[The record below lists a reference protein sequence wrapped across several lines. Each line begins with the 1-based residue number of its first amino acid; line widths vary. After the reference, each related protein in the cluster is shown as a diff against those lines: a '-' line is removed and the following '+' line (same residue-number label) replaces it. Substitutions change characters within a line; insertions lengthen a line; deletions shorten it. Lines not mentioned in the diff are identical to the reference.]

1 MKTRVTRAPASR
13 GAPRTGIGLRKW
25 LSATAAIA
33 CIALPAGA
41 QEFVD
46 GLAQPVFAGQ
56 PVVSHNVW
64 VEIPRLDSDR
74 DGVND
79 RIRIQVR
86 RPNATESGIK
96 LPVVMIASPYSG
108 GTLPFP
114 QHDITPPLYV
124 PPRGGPVPEVLP
136 SLPPVGHVP
145 PNYGNTAPFPN
156 IATSGYQNY
165 FLPRGFIFVYA
176 QSLGT
181 GLSTGCPTIGGYE
194 ESLAMK
200 AVIDW
205 LNGRGTGYDQD
216 GNVVTAWW
224 TTGNTAM
231 IGTSYDGTLPLA
243 AASTGVRGL
252 KAIVPVAAVSSYY
265 DHRRSYG
272 TVINSNPTIGTDA
285 DTLFDNILTRRQPEA
300 CAFMRE
306 RIAIQKDRT
315 TGDYNDWWDER
326 NYVNYVKRFRTAVLI
341 SHGLNDLNTKPRMYA
356 RLYEALK
363 RQRVPAKI
371 WLNQGGHGD
380 GANSGARQ
388 AAWRDELNRFW
399 SQYLF
404 GVDNHWQD
412 GPRSAVQR
420 ENSQW
425 VDYDDWPAPG
435 ARQAMFSLGAVGDN
449 TIGTLALERRHG
461 HNHKFD
467 RWHDQD
473 DCRDRRRDFGHDWDL
488 DDDSHWH
495 HRGHSPE
502 RGLETIIDDSSID
515 ANALIAAAQSPNR
528 LVYQTVPLTAPV
540 HMSGIPWVSL
550 ELRFDQPAAVVSA
563 AIVDYRADGTVR
575 LVTRGWADPQNHK
588 SIWRTSRIRPGN
600 EYEINF
606 ELQPHDYQFQAG
618 SRIGLVVMS
627 TDRLFTLR
635 PPAGT
640 TLTLDTRESQAFLPI
655 VGGAAALEAATQ

>member
-1 MKTRVTRAPASR
+1 MKRIMFPAFAGPI
-13 GAPRTGIGLRKW
+13 GAVL
-25 LSATAAIA
+25 AALL
-33 CIALPAGA
+33 LPAPSSA
-41 QEFVD
+41 QQFVD

-56 PVVSHNVW
+56 PVISHNVW
-64 VEIPRLDSDR
+64 VEIPNLDSDR
-74 DGVND
+74 DGIND

-86 RPNATESGIK
+86 RPNATDTGVK

-114 QHDITPPLYV
+114 QHDITQPLYV
-124 PPRGGPVPEVLP
+124 PPKGGPVAQPLP
-136 SLPPVGHVP
+136 ALPPIGHVP
-145 PNYGNTAPFPN
+145 PNPGNTAPFPN
-156 IATSGYQNY
+156 ISTSGYQNY

-205 LNGRGTGYDQD
+205 LNGRGSGFDQD
-216 GNVVTAWW
+216 GNGVTASW
-224 TTGNTAM
+224 TTGATAM

-243 AASTGVRGL
+243 AASTGVDGL

-315 TGDYNDWWDER
+315 TGDYNRWWHER
-326 NYVNYVKRFRTAVLI
+326 NYVNYVRRFKAAVLI

-356 RLYEALK
+356 QLYAALK
-363 RQRVPAKI
+363 RHDVPAKI

-404 GVDNHWQD
+404 GIDNDWTG

-420 ENSQW
+420 ESGQW
-425 VDYDDWPAPG
+425 VDYADWPAPG
-435 ARQAMFSLGAVGDN
+435 ARTAMFNLAAAQDN
-449 TIGTLALERRHG
+449 TIGRLVLDRSSRH
-461 HNHKFD
+461 HQEPRAD
-467 RWHDQD
+467 RD
-473 DCRDRRRDFGHDWDL
+473 DHRDRKHDA
-488 DDDSHWH
+488 DDDDRH
-495 HRGHSPE
+495 HSGHKA
-502 RGLETIIDDSSID
+502 RVIETIVDDSSID
-515 ANALIAAAQSPNR
+515 ATVLIAAAQSPNR
-528 LVYQTVPLTAPV
+528 LVYQTPALTAPV

-550 ELRFDQPAAVVSA
+550 QLMFDRPAAVVSA

-575 LVTRGWADPQNHK
+575 LVTRGWADPQNHRSK
-588 SIWRTSRIRPGN
+588 WRTSRIRPF
-600 EYEINF
+600 EDYEIEL
-606 ELQPHDYQFQAG
+606 ELQPHDYEFQAG

-640 TLTLDTRESQAFLPI
+640 RLMLDTRDSSAYLPI
-655 VGGAAALEAATQ
+655 VGGERSLRDSLQ

>member
-1 MKTRVTRAPASR
+1 MNRTTCPTAAALAALLLSAPAS
-13 GAPRTGIGLRKW
+13 
-25 LSATAAIA
+25 
-33 CIALPAGA
+33 A
-41 QEFVD
+41 QQFVD

-56 PVVSHNVW
+56 PIVSHNVW
-64 VEIPRLDSDR
+64 VEIPNLDSDR
-74 DGVND
+74 DGIDD

-86 RPNATESGIK
+86 RPNATDAGVK

-108 GTLPFP
+108 GQLPFP
-114 QHDITPPLYV
+114 QHDITQPLYV
-124 PPRGGPVPEVLP
+124 PPKGGPVKEPLPE
-136 SLPPVGHVP
+136 LPPIGHVP
-145 PNYGNTAPFPN
+145 PNPGNTAPFPN
-156 IATSGYQNY
+156 ISTSGYQNY

-205 LNGRGTGYDQD
+205 LNGRGAGFDEA
-216 GNVVTAWW
+216 GNSVTATW
-224 TTGNTAM
+224 TTGATAM

-243 AASTGVRGL
+243 AASTGVDGL

-315 TGDYNDWWDER
+315 TGDYNLWWAER
-326 NYVNYVKRFRTAVLI
+326 NYTNYVRRFKAAVLI

-356 RLYEALK
+356 QLYAALNK
-363 RQRVPAKI
+363 HDVPSKI

-404 GVDNHWQD
+404 GVENDWTG

-420 ENSQW
+420 ENGQW
-425 VDYDDWPAPG
+425 VDYENWPAPG
-435 ARQAMFSLGAVGDN
+435 ARTATLQLAPAQDN
-449 TIGTLALERRHG
+449 TIGALVLDRSSHHHKEPRGDRDDHWDR
-461 HNHKFD
+461 NHD
-467 RWHDQD
+467 
-473 DCRDRRRDFGHDWDL
+473 G
-488 DDDSHWH
+488 DDDDRH
-495 HRGHSPE
+495 HSRRKG
-502 RGLETIIDDSSID
+502 RVIETIVDDSSID
-515 ANALIAAAQSPNR
+515 ATVLIAAPQSPNR
-528 LVYQTVPLTAPV
+528 LVYQTPALTAPV
-540 HMSGIPWVSL
+540 HMSGIAWVSL
-550 ELRFDQPAAVVSA
+550 KLSFDQPAAVVSA

-575 LVTRGWADPQNHK
+575 LVTRGWADPQNHRSK
-588 SIWRTSRIRPGN
+588 WLTSRIKPFKD
-600 EYEINF
+600 YEIEF
-606 ELQPHDYQFQAG
+606 ELQPHDYEFQAG

-640 TLTLDTRESQAFLPI
+640 KLMLDTRDSSAYLPI
-655 VGGAAALEAATQ
+655 VGGARSLRDSMQ